1 MANVTMN
8 VKVVN
13 VVKTT
18 TEWSQVSDVITK
30 GVLCVETTTDNKVKI
45 KVGDGAKTYDAL
57 PYASEV
63 DLSDYSTTTQVTQ
76 AINDA
81 IAALGNLMTVK
92 GVVTTKDEL
101 PAENN
106 KVGDVYFVGEDGDT
120 GDSYAEYVW
129 TEAGKWEYIGQIQT
143 TDLSDYYKKSEV
155 DTLLDNKVDI
165 EAGKGLSA
173 NDFTNEL
180 KAKLDGIEEEANKY
194 ELPTAGKDTL
204 GGVKTTSEVVDVSTG
219 YTAVPIVDGVP
230 YYKNEVGTTVD
241 DALSA
246 DSENPVQNK
255 IVKEAIDKKVDAVDG
270 KTLTSNDFTDDLKT
284 KLEGIAEGATAVT
297 VDETLT
303 DNGVNP
309 VQGKAI
315 KTVLD
320 GKVDATDTLI
330 LNCTL

>member
-18 TEWSQVSDVITK
+18 TEWGQISDVITK

-101 PAENN
+101 PATDN

-143 TDLSDYYKKSEV
+143 TDLSEYYKKSEI
-155 DTLLDNKVDI
+155 DTFLGNKVDV

-180 KAKLDGIEEEANKY
+180 KAKL
-194 ELPTAGKDTL
+194 
-204 GGVKTTSEVVDVSTG
+204 
-219 YTAVPIVDGVP
+219 
-230 YYKNEVGTTVD
+230 
-241 DALSA
+241 
-246 DSENPVQNK
+246 
-255 IVKEAIDKKVDAVDG
+255 
-270 KTLTSNDFTDDLKT
+270 
-284 KLEGIAEGATAVT
+284 EGIAEGATAVI

-303 DNGVNP
+303 DDGVNP
-309 VQGKAI
+309 VQGKTI
-315 KTVLD
+315 KTALD

>member
-8 VKVVN
+8 VKVIN

-18 TEWSQVSDVITK
+18 AEWGQVTDVITK

-45 KVGDGAKTYDAL
+45 KVGDGAKTYNAL

-63 DLSDYSTTTQVTQ
+63 DLSDYSTTTQMTQ

-81 IAALGNLMTVK
+81 VAALGNLMTVK
-92 GVVTTKDEL
+92 GVVATKDEL
-101 PAENN
+101 PAEDN
-106 KVGDVYFVGEDGDT
+106 KVGNVYFVGADGDT

-143 TDLSDYYKKSEV
+143 TDLSDYYKKSEI
-155 DTLLDNKVDI
+155 DTFLGNKVDV

-173 NDFTNEL
+173 NDFTNEF
-180 KAKLDGIEEEANKY
+180 KAKLD
-194 ELPTAGKDTL
+194 
-204 GGVKTTSEVVDVSTG
+204 
-219 YTAVPIVDGVP
+219 
-230 YYKNEVGTTVD
+230 
-241 DALSA
+241 
-246 DSENPVQNK
+246 
-255 IVKEAIDKKVDAVDG
+255 
-270 KTLTSNDFTDDLKT
+270 
-284 KLEGIAEGATAVT
+284 GIAEGATAVT

-303 DNGVNP
+303 DDGVNP

-315 KTVLD
+315 KTALD

>member
-18 TEWSQVSDVITK
+18 AEWGQVADVITK
-30 GVLCVETTTDNKVKI
+30 GVLCVETTADNKVKI

-63 DLSDYSTTTQVTQ
+63 DLSDYSTTTQMTQ

-81 IAALGNLMTVK
+81 ITALGNLMTVK
-92 GVVTTKDEL
+92 GVVATKDEL
-101 PAENN
+101 PAEDN
-106 KVGDVYFVGEDGDT
+106 KVGNVYFVGADGDT

-129 TEAGKWEYIGQIQT
+129 TEAGKWEYIGQIQA
-143 TDLSDYYKKSEV
+143 TDLSNYYKKSEV
-155 DTLLDNKVDI
+155 DTFLGNKVDV

-180 KAKLDGIEEEANKY
+180 KAKLDGI
-194 ELPTAGKDTL
+194 
-204 GGVKTTSEVVDVSTG
+204 
-219 YTAVPIVDGVP
+219 
-230 YYKNEVGTTVD
+230 
-241 DALSA
+241 
-246 DSENPVQNK
+246 
-255 IVKEAIDKKVDAVDG
+255 
-270 KTLTSNDFTDDLKT
+270 
-284 KLEGIAEGATAVT
+284 AEGATAVT

-303 DNGVNP
+303 DDGVNP

-315 KTVLD
+315 KTALD

>member
-18 TEWSQVSDVITK
+18 AEWGQVTDVITK
-30 GVLCVETTTDNKVKI
+30 GVLCVETTADNKVKI

-63 DLSDYSTTTQVTQ
+63 DLSDYSTTTQMTQ

-92 GVVTTKDEL
+92 GVVATKDEL
-101 PAENN
+101 PAADN
-106 KVGDVYFVGEDGDT
+106 KVGDVYFVGTDGDT

-129 TEAGKWEYIGQIQT
+129 TEAGKWEYIGQIQA
-143 TDLSDYYKKSEV
+143 TDLSEYYKKSDI
-155 DTLLDNKVDI
+155 DTFLGNKVDV

-180 KAKLDGIEEEANKY
+180 KAKLDGI
-194 ELPTAGKDTL
+194 
-204 GGVKTTSEVVDVSTG
+204 
-219 YTAVPIVDGVP
+219 
-230 YYKNEVGTTVD
+230 
-241 DALSA
+241 A
-246 DSENPVQNK
+246 D
-255 IVKEAIDKKVDAVDG
+255 
-270 KTLTSNDFTDDLKT
+270 
-284 KLEGIAEGATAVT
+284 GATAVT

-303 DNGVNP
+303 ADGVNP

-315 KTVLD
+315 KTALD

>member
-18 TEWSQVSDVITK
+18 AEWGQVTDVITK
-30 GVLCVETTTDNKVKI
+30 GVFCIETTTDNKVKI
-45 KVGDGAKTYDAL
+45 KVGDGAKTYNAL
-57 PYASEV
+57 PYACEV
-63 DLSDYSTTTQVTQ
+63 DLSDYSTTTQMTQ

-92 GVVTTKDEL
+92 GVVATKDEL
-101 PAENN
+101 PAADN
-106 KVGDVYFVGEDGDT
+106 KVGDIYFVGIDGDT

-129 TEAGKWEYIGQIQT
+129 IEAGKWEYIGQIQT
-143 TDLSDYYKKSEV
+143 TDLSEYYKKSDI
-155 DTLLDNKVDI
+155 DTFLGNKVDV

-180 KAKLDGIEEEANKY
+180 KAKLDGI
-194 ELPTAGKDTL
+194 
-204 GGVKTTSEVVDVSTG
+204 
-219 YTAVPIVDGVP
+219 
-230 YYKNEVGTTVD
+230 
-241 DALSA
+241 
-246 DSENPVQNK
+246 
-255 IVKEAIDKKVDAVDG
+255 
-270 KTLTSNDFTDDLKT
+270 
-284 KLEGIAEGATAVT
+284 AEGATAII

-303 DNGVNP
+303 ADGINP

-315 KTVLD
+315 KTALD

>member
-18 TEWSQVSDVITK
+18 AEWGQVTDVITK
-30 GVLCVETTTDNKVKI
+30 GVLCVETTVDNKVKI

-63 DLSDYSTTTQVTQ
+63 DLSDYSTTTQMTQ

-81 IAALGNLMTVK
+81 IVALGNLMTVK
-92 GVVTTKDEL
+92 GVVATKDEL
-101 PAENN
+101 PAADN
-106 KVGDVYFVGEDGDT
+106 KVGDVYFVGTGGDT

-129 TEAGKWEYIGQIQT
+129 TEAGKWEYIGQIQA
-143 TDLSDYYKKSEV
+143 TDLSEYYKKSDI
-155 DTLLDNKVDI
+155 DTFLGNKVDV

-180 KAKLDGIEEEANKY
+180 KAKLDGI
-194 ELPTAGKDTL
+194 
-204 GGVKTTSEVVDVSTG
+204 
-219 YTAVPIVDGVP
+219 
-230 YYKNEVGTTVD
+230 
-241 DALSA
+241 
-246 DSENPVQNK
+246 
-255 IVKEAIDKKVDAVDG
+255 
-270 KTLTSNDFTDDLKT
+270 
-284 KLEGIAEGATAVT
+284 AEGATAVT

-303 DNGVNP
+303 ADGVNP
-309 VQGKAI
+309 VQGKTI
-315 KTVLD
+315 KTALD
-320 GKVDATDTLI
+320 GKVDTTDTLI

>member
-18 TEWSQVSDVITK
+18 TEWGQISDVITK
-30 GVLCVETTTDNKVKI
+30 GVLCVETTADNKVKI

-63 DLSDYSTTTQVTQ
+63 DLSDYSTTAQMTQ

-92 GVVTTKDEL
+92 GVVATKDEL

-155 DTLLDNKVDI
+155 DTFLGNKVDV

-173 NDFTNEL
+173 NDFTNDL
-180 KAKLDGIEEEANKY
+180 KTKLEGIAEGANKY

-230 YYKNEVGTTVD
+230 YYKNEVGITVD

-255 IVKEAIDKKVDAVDG
+255 IVKEALDDKVS
-270 KTLTSNDFTDDLKT
+270 T
-284 KLEGIAEGATAVT
+284 
-297 VDETLT
+297 
-303 DNGVNP
+303 
-309 VQGKAI
+309 
-315 KTVLD
+315 
-320 GKVDATDTLI
+320 TDTLI

>member
-8 VKVVN
+8 VKVIN

-18 TEWSQVSDVITK
+18 AEWGQVTDVITK

-45 KVGDGAKTYDAL
+45 KVGDGAKTYNAL

-63 DLSDYSTTTQVTQ
+63 DLSDYSTTTQMTQ

-81 IAALGNLMTVK
+81 VAALGNLMTVK
-92 GVVTTKDEL
+92 GVVATKDEL
-101 PAENN
+101 PAEDN
-106 KVGDVYFVGEDGDT
+106 KVGNVYFVGADGDT

-143 TDLSDYYKKSEV
+143 TDLSDYYKKSEI
-155 DTLLDNKVDI
+155 DTFLGNKVDV

-180 KAKLDGIEEEANKY
+180 KAKLDGI
-194 ELPTAGKDTL
+194 
-204 GGVKTTSEVVDVSTG
+204 
-219 YTAVPIVDGVP
+219 
-230 YYKNEVGTTVD
+230 
-241 DALSA
+241 
-246 DSENPVQNK
+246 
-255 IVKEAIDKKVDAVDG
+255 
-270 KTLTSNDFTDDLKT
+270 
-284 KLEGIAEGATAVT
+284 AEGATAVT

-303 DNGVNP
+303 DDGVNP

-315 KTVLD
+315 KTALD

>member
-18 TEWSQVSDVITK
+18 AEWGQVTDVITK

-45 KVGDGAKTYDAL
+45 KVGDGVKTYDAL

-63 DLSDYSTTTQVTQ
+63 DLSDYSTTAQVTQ

-92 GVVTTKDEL
+92 GVVATKDEL
-101 PAENN
+101 PTEDN

-129 TEAGKWEYIGQIQT
+129 TESNKWEYIGKIT
-143 TDLSDYYKKSEV
+143 EVDLSDYYTKTKV
-155 DTLLDNKVDI
+155 DELLANKVD
-165 EAGKGLSA
+165 
-173 NDFTNEL
+173 T
-180 KAKLDGIEEEANKY
+180 
-194 ELPTAGKDTL
+194 
-204 GGVKTTSEVVDVSTG
+204 
-219 YTAVPIVDGVP
+219 
-230 YYKNEVGTTVD
+230 
-241 DALSA
+241 
-246 DSENPVQNK
+246 
-255 IVKEAIDKKVDAVDG
+255 VDG
-270 KTLTSNDFTDDLKT
+270 KTLTSNDFTDELKT
-284 KLEGIAEGATAVT
+284 KLDGIEEGATAIT

-303 DNGVNP
+303 DDGVNP

-315 KTVLD
+315 KVALD
-320 GKVDATDTLI
+320 GKIDTTDTLI

>member
-18 TEWSQVSDVITK
+18 AEWGQISDVITK
-30 GVLCVETTTDNKVKI
+30 GVLCVETTADNKVKI

-63 DLSDYSTTTQVTQ
+63 DLSDYSTTAQMTQ

-92 GVVTTKDEL
+92 GVVATKDEL

-129 TEAGKWEYIGQIQT
+129 TEANKWEYIGQIQA
-143 TDLSDYYKKSEV
+143 TDLSEYYKKSEV
-155 DTLLDNKVDI
+155 DTLLGNKVDV
-165 EAGKGLSA
+165 ETGKGLSA

-180 KAKLDGIEEEANKY
+180 KTKLD
-194 ELPTAGKDTL
+194 
-204 GGVKTTSEVVDVSTG
+204 
-219 YTAVPIVDGVP
+219 
-230 YYKNEVGTTVD
+230 
-241 DALSA
+241 
-246 DSENPVQNK
+246 
-255 IVKEAIDKKVDAVDG
+255 
-270 KTLTSNDFTDDLKT
+270 
-284 KLEGIAEGATAVT
+284 GIAEGATAVT

-303 DNGVNP
+303 DDGVNP

-315 KTVLD
+315 KTALD

>member
-13 VVKTT
+13 IIKNTA
-18 TEWSQVSDVITK
+18 EWGQVTDVITK
-30 GVLCVETTTDNKVKI
+30 GVLCVETTVDNKVKI

-63 DLSDYSTTTQVTQ
+63 DLSDYSTTTQITQ

-92 GVVTTKDEL
+92 GVVATKDEL
-101 PAENN
+101 PAADN
-106 KVGDVYFVGEDGDT
+106 KVGDVYFVGTDGDT

-129 TEAGKWEYIGQIQT
+129 TEAGKWEYIGQIQA
-143 TDLSDYYKKSEV
+143 TDLSEYYKKSDI
-155 DTLLDNKVDI
+155 DTFLGNKVDV

-180 KAKLDGIEEEANKY
+180 KAKLDGI
-194 ELPTAGKDTL
+194 
-204 GGVKTTSEVVDVSTG
+204 
-219 YTAVPIVDGVP
+219 
-230 YYKNEVGTTVD
+230 
-241 DALSA
+241 
-246 DSENPVQNK
+246 
-255 IVKEAIDKKVDAVDG
+255 
-270 KTLTSNDFTDDLKT
+270 
-284 KLEGIAEGATAVT
+284 AEGATAVT
-297 VDETLT
+297 VDEILT
-303 DNGVNP
+303 ADGVNP

-315 KTVLD
+315 KTALD
-320 GKVDATDTLI
+320 GKVDATDTLV

>member
-18 TEWSQVSDVITK
+18 AEWGQVSDVITK

-63 DLSDYSTTTQVTQ
+63 DLSDYSTTAQVTQ

-92 GVVTTKDEL
+92 GVVATKDEL
-101 PAENN
+101 PAEDN
-106 KVGDVYFVGEDGDT
+106 KVGDVYFVGADGDT

-143 TDLSDYYKKSEV
+143 TDLGDYYKKSEI
-155 DTLLDNKVDI
+155 DTFLGNKVNV

-180 KAKLDGIEEEANKY
+180 KTKLD
-194 ELPTAGKDTL
+194 
-204 GGVKTTSEVVDVSTG
+204 
-219 YTAVPIVDGVP
+219 
-230 YYKNEVGTTVD
+230 
-241 DALSA
+241 
-246 DSENPVQNK
+246 
-255 IVKEAIDKKVDAVDG
+255 
-270 KTLTSNDFTDDLKT
+270 
-284 KLEGIAEGATAVT
+284 GIAEGATAIT

-303 DNGVNP
+303 DDGVNP

-315 KTVLD
+315 KTALD
-320 GKVDATDTLI
+320 GKVGTTDTLI